1 MIRILKPASWGNNAN
16 VTFER
21 KSLFFSCRYQ
31 KKFVRKITGDSQFIS
46 CILPLDRIKD
56 NYSYTKSPF
65 LLWPARIQPCAQLL
79 QIPDHLDVGDSLL
92 MLSVRAP
99 CMLSVLDHFLN
110 KVNIQVY
117 YLFIVHSMQ
126 PLRCAVGMYVPAI
139 RLASQS
145 SQILYRQ
152 SRLGSIINKWK
163 TADVKCKKCKCKQ

>member
-1 MIRILKPASWGNNAN
+1 
-16 VTFER
+16 
-21 KSLFFSCRYQ
+21 
-31 KKFVRKITGDSQFIS
+31 
-46 CILPLDRIKD
+46 
-56 NYSYTKSPF
+56 
-65 LLWPARIQPCAQLL
+65 
-79 QIPDHLDVGDSLL
+79 
-92 MLSVRAP
+92 
-99 CMLSVLDHFLN
+99 MLSVLDHFLN